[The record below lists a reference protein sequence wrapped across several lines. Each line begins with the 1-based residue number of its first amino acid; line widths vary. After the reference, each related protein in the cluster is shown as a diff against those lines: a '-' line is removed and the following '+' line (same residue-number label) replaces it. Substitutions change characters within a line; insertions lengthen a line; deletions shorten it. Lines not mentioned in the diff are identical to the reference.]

1 LHTSGSDLS
10 ETFSVDLR
18 PLQGRS
24 PERDCQGELTYPTAS
39 DVRVSPHESRM
50 MRDPAVKE
58 AEIRPNE
65 AVMFM
70 AVRNI
75 GAVDSSVTV
84 EWANSVGD
92 RC

>member
-1 LHTSGSDLS
+1 
-10 ETFSVDLR
+10 
-18 PLQGRS
+18 
-24 PERDCQGELTYPTAS
+24 
-39 DVRVSPHESRM
+39 M